1 MQHQCVSLSAKKN
14 KKQQST
20 EVMKFNSRQ
29 LIQHL
34 KIAIAALKV
43 AWINSE
49 TDGAPWSS
57 PCSHTMSTLDF
68 WFESKSNLSS
78 KICFT
83 FTSVLRTC
91 GHLWVRHPHGYYFF
105 GFDFLQTRSYRL
117 YPLIIFEYLM
127 FILNLSHVVRIFVTF
142 VINLS

>member
-34 KIAIAALKV
+34 KIAIAALNIENDSKV

-49 TDGAPWSS
+49 TGGAP
-57 PCSHTMSTLDF
+57 
-68 WFESKSNLSS
+68 
-78 KICFT
+78 
-83 FTSVLRTC
+83 
-91 GHLWVRHPHGYYFF
+91 
-105 GFDFLQTRSYRL
+105 
-117 YPLIIFEYLM
+117 
-127 FILNLSHVVRIFVTF
+127 
-142 VINLS
+142 